1 MVLLSVI
8 RLLTW
13 TPTDKLG
20 PWRREIRKYQKS
32 TDLLMRKKPFQ
43 RLVKEV
49 ATGLSTDG
57 AGSRWTG
64 MALEAL
70 QEACEA
76 YLVGGA
82 PVLLA

>member
-1 MVLLSVI
+1 
-8 RLLTW
+8 
-13 TPTDKLG
+13 
-20 PWRREIRKYQKS
+20 
-32 TDLLMRKKPFQ
+32 MRKKPFQ